1 MTDKE
6 YREYISYKTA
16 EGIKNTEARFDY
28 LSRNVELSNQMI
40 KEREEMMASFLER
53 ISKEPVQLQLFTPE
67 VEEEVIP
74 VELYFCATF
83 RGPAGITK
91 MRIY

>member
-6 YREYISYKTA
+6 YKEYISYKTA
-16 EGIKNTEARFDY
+16 EGIKNTEAIFDY
-28 LSRNVELSNQMI
+28 LSRNVEISNQMI
-40 KEREEMMASFLER
+40 KEKEELMASFLER

-67 VEEEVIP
+67 DEEEVIP

-91 MRIY
+91 VRIY

>member
-6 YREYISYKTA
+6 YKEYISYKTA
-16 EGIKNTEARFDY
+16 EGIKDTEAIFDY
-28 LSRNVELSNQMI
+28 LSRNVEISNQMI
-40 KEREEMMASFLER
+40 KEREEFIASFLEKL
-53 ISKEPVQLQLFTPE
+53 SKEPVQLQLFTP
-67 VEEEVIP
+67 EEEVIP

-91 MRIY
+91 VYRY

>member
-6 YREYISYKTA
+6 YKEYISYKTA
-16 EGIKNTEARFDY
+16 EGIKNIEAIFDY
-28 LSRNVELSNQMI
+28 LSRNVEISNQMI
-40 KEREEMMASFLER
+40 KEREEFIASFLEKL
-53 ISKEPVQLQLFTPE
+53 SKEPVQLQLFTPE
-67 VEEEVIP
+67 DEEEVIP

-91 MRIY
+91 VYRY

>member
-6 YREYISYKTA
+6 YKEYISYKTA
-16 EGIKNTEARFDY
+16 EGIKNTEATFDY
-28 LSRNVELSNQMI
+28 LSRNVEISNQMI
-40 KEREEMMASFLER
+40 KEREELMASFLER

-67 VEEEVIP
+67 DEELITVLESFRS
-74 VELYFCATF
+74 YAF

-91 MRIY
+91 VRIY